1 MMNVICMGN
10 SQNTL
15 AENLMNRIQLCF
27 FGEDVWPQSMNL
39 CPSGSYFTL
48 PVNRRTL
55 PIFPRRMMLAR
66 PVGGRA
72 KGEGTASPSR
82 HLARP
87 RLDAKNTIE
96 PIRPLD
102 TGDVLAAEC
111 FDMWHVF

>member
-1 MMNVICMGN
+1 
-10 SQNTL
+10 
-15 AENLMNRIQLCF
+15 
-27 FGEDVWPQSMNL
+27 MNL

-72 KGEGTASPSR
+72 RGEGTASPSR

-102 TGDVLAAEC
+102 TGDALAAEC
-111 FDMWHVF
+111 FDMWHVFLMIRRAVDNSWVLFACKGVAVASKEA